1 MDLGVMLTPDR
12 IAAMEAR
19 GDWAGRTVLDYLES
33 TVAAAPDRAAVIA
46 TVSARGETT
55 TLTYSDL
62 DRMARRI
69 ALGLSALGVGPGDV
83 VSFQLPNWWQFTALH
98 LACVH
103 IGAISNPLMPIFRE
117 RELRFMLGF
126 AEARVYIAPARFR
139 GFDYAAMMR
148 GLAPDLPH
156 LERCFHIGGDGEHSF
171 ERYFLDTPREDAP
184 GAAETLARRRARP
197 NDVTQILYTSGTT
210 GQPKGV
216 MHTANTLFA
225 CLPPIVERFGM
236 GADDVCWMASPLAHQ
251 TGFMYGML
259 LPIMLG
265 VTSVLHDMW
274 DPVKAAASMQAT
286 GATFTMASTPFLAD
300 LAGLP
305 TLADFDLT
313 RFRIFLSA
321 GAPIPR
327 SLVERATERLGA
339 HILSGWGMTEI
350 GCITCCAPG
359 DPPEKIF
366 GTDGKAL
373 PGSEVR
379 VVTHDGNAAPIDAE
393 GLLQA
398 RPNALFVGYLKRPGV
413 YGVDADGW
421 LDTGDYARMD
431 ADGYIRITGR
441 AKDIIIRG
449 GENVPVVEV
458 EELLYRHPAVREC
471 AIVAMP
477 DPRLGERACAFVG
490 LAEGAELD
498 FAAMIAHLERHG
510 MARQYFPEKLVIRDD
525 LPRTPSG
532 KIQKF
537 MLREEAKA
545 YKPER

>member
-1 MDLGVMLTPDR
+1 MDLGVILPAER

-19 GDWAGRTVLDYLES
+19 GDWAGKTTLDYLDDALKRDPGR
-33 TVAAAPDRAAVIA
+33 TAVIA
-46 TVSARGETT
+46 HESEIGAVT
-55 TLTYSDL
+55 TLTYAEL
-62 DRMARRI
+62 DQRARCI
-69 ALGLSALGVGPGDV
+69 AQGLVALGIAPGDV

-98 LACVH
+98 LACIHV
-103 IGAISNPLMPIFRE
+103 GAISNPLMPIFRA

-126 AEARVYIAPARFR
+126 ARAKVYIGAVQFR
-139 GFDYAAMMR
+139 GFDYPAMMR
-148 GLAPDLPH
+148 ELAAELPDLQH
-156 LERCFHIGGDGEHSF
+156 CFFVGGAGEQSF
-171 ERYFLDTPREDAP
+171 ERFFLDTQH
-184 GAAETLARRRARP
+184 AELPARRRTGA
-197 NDVTQILYTSGTT
+197 NDVTQLLYTSGTT

-225 CLPPIVERFGM
+225 CLTPIVERFAM
-236 GADDVCWMASPLAHQ
+236 DAEDVIWMASPLAHQ
-251 TGFMYGML
+251 TGFMYGMM

-265 VTSVLHDMW
+265 VPSVLHDVW
-274 DPVKAAASMQAT
+274 VPAAAARSMART

-305 TLADFDLT
+305 TLADHDLS

-339 HILSGWGMTEI
+339 HVLSGWGMTEI

-366 GTDGKAL
+366 GTDGVAL
-373 PGSEVR
+373 PGSAVK
-379 VVTHDGNAAPIDAE
+379 VVTEDGHAAAPGIE
-393 GLLQA
+393 GLLKCL
-398 RPNALFVGYLKRPGV
+398 PNSLFVGYLKRPEAF
-413 YGVDADGW
+413 GVDGDGW
-421 LDTGDYARMD
+421 FDTGDYARMD
-431 ADGYIRITGR
+431 EDGYIRITGR

-449 GENVPVVEV
+449 GENIPVVEV

-471 AIVAMP
+471 AVVAMP
-477 DPRLGERACAFVG
+477 DPRLGERACVFVG
-490 LAEGAELD
+490 LADGASLTFQE
-498 FAAMIAHLERHG
+498 MVAHLRAHG
-510 MARQYFPEKLVIRDD
+510 MATQYFPEKLVIRDA

-537 MLREEAKA
+537 MLREEARGFTA
-545 YKPER
+545 ER

>member
-1 MDLGVMLTPDR
+1 MELGVMLTPER

-19 GDWAGRTVLDYLES
+19 GDWAGKTTLDYLDAA
-33 TVAAAPDRAAVIA
+33 VARNPDRAAVIA
-46 TVSARGETT
+46 HDSEAGTET
-55 TLTYSDL
+55 TLTYAEL
-62 DRMARRI
+62 DRVARRI
-69 ALGLSALGVGPGDV
+69 ALGLLELGVAPGDV

-98 LACVH
+98 LACIHV
-103 IGAISNPLMPIFRE
+103 GAISNPLMPIFRT

-126 AEARVYIAPARFR
+126 AESKVYVAPQRFR
-139 GFDYAAMMR
+139 GVAYPAMMAD
-148 GLAPDLPH
+148 LAHALPH
-156 LERCFHIGGDGEHSF
+156 LAHCFYIGGEEPQSF
-171 ERYFLDTPREDAP
+171 ERFFLETARPDAP
-184 GAAETLARRRARP
+184 EMLTARRTGA

-236 GADDVCWMASPLAHQ
+236 GADDVTWMASPLAHQ
-251 TGFMYGML
+251 TGFMYGIM

-265 VTSVLHDMW
+265 VPAVLRDVW
-274 DPVKAAASMQAT
+274 VPAEAAASMAAT

-300 LAGLP
+300 LADLP
-305 TLADFDLT
+305 TLAAHDLS

-321 GAPIPR
+321 GAPIP
-327 SLVERATERLGA
+327 SALVERATERLGA
-339 HILSGWGMTEI
+339 HVLSGWGMTEL
-350 GCITCCAPG
+350 GCITNCAPG

-373 PGSEVR
+373 PGSEVK
-379 VVTHDGNAAPIDAE
+379 VVRADGAEAPRGEE
-393 GLLQA
+393 GILKC
-398 RPNALFVGYLKRPGV
+398 RPNALFVGYLKRPEV
-413 YGVDADGW
+413 YGVDDDGW
-421 LDTGDYARMD
+421 FDTGDYARMD
-431 ADGYIRITGR
+431 EDGYIRITGR

-471 AIVAMP
+471 AVVAMP
-477 DPRLGERACAFVG
+477 DARLGERACAFVG
-490 LAEGAELD
+490 LVEGGTLD
-498 FAAMIAHLERHG
+498 YAGMVAHLRASG
-510 MARQYFPEKLVIRDD
+510 MATQYFPERLVVRDA

-537 MLREEAKA
+537 VLREEAKGFTA
-545 YKPER
+545 ER

>member
-12 IAAMEAR
+12 IAAMTER
-19 GDWAGRTVLDYLES
+19 GDWADRTVLDYLED
-33 TVAAAPDRAAVIA
+33 TVAAAPERTAVIA
-46 TVSARGETT
+46 HASATGETT
-55 TLTYSDL
+55 TLTYAEL

-69 ALGLSALGVGPGDV
+69 ALGLHALGVGPGDV

-126 AEARVYIAPARFR
+126 AEAKIYIAPARFR

-148 GLAPDLPH
+148 GLAPDQPH
-156 LERCFHIGGDGEHSF
+156 LEHCFHIGGDGEQSF
-171 ERYFLDTPREDAP
+171 ERQFLDTPHEDAP
-184 GAAETLARRRARP
+184 GAAETLARRRTRP

-225 CLPPIVERFGM
+225 CLPPIVARFGM

-265 VTSVLHDMW
+265 VTSVLYDVW
-274 DPVKAAASMQAT
+274 DPVKAAQSLQDT

-300 LAGLP
+300 LADLP
-305 TLADFDLT
+305 TLGDYDLT

-339 HILSGWGMTEI
+339 HVLSGWGMTEL

-359 DPPEKIF
+359 DPPEKVF
-366 GTDGKAL
+366 GTDGVVL
-373 PGSEVR
+373 SGSEVR
-379 VVTHDGNAAPIDAE
+379 VVTHDGRIAPVDEE
-393 GLLQA
+393 GLLQT
-398 RPNALFVGYLKRPGV
+398 RPNALFVGYLKRPEV
-413 YGVDADGW
+413 YGVDAEGW

-431 ADGYIRITGR
+431 SDGYIRITGR

-490 LAEGAELD
+490 LAEGVEFD
-498 FAAMIAHLERHG
+498 FASMIAHLERHG

-537 MLREEAKA
+537 MLREEAKGFVA
-545 YKPER
+545 ER

>member
-1 MDLGVMLTPDR
+1 MLTPDR

-19 GDWAGRTVLDYLES
+19 GDWAGRTVLDYLED
-33 TVAAAPDRAAVIA
+33 TVAAAPDRTAIIA
-46 TVSARGETT
+46 TVSETGETS
-55 TLTYSDL
+55 TLTYAAL
-62 DRMARRI
+62 DRIVRRI
-69 ALGLSALGVGPGDV
+69 ALGLADLGVGPGDV
-83 VSFQLPNWWQFTALH
+83 VSFQLPNWWQFAALH

-103 IGAISNPLMPIFRE
+103 VGAISNPLMPIFRE

-126 AEARVYIAPARFR
+126 AETKVFVAPARFR
-139 GFDYAAMMR
+139 GFDYPAMMAA
-148 GLAPDLPH
+148 LAADLPQ
-156 LERCFHIGGDGEHSF
+156 LEGCFYVGGDGDASF
-171 ERYFLDTPREDAP
+171 EARFLDTSREDAP

-197 NDVTQILYTSGTT
+197 NDVTQVLYTSGTT

-216 MHTANTLFA
+216 MHTANTLFS

-265 VTSVLHDMW
+265 VPAVLHDVW
-274 DPVKAAASMQAT
+274 DPEKAAASMQDT

-300 LAGLP
+300 LADLP
-305 TLADFDLT
+305 TLGDYDLS

-339 HILSGWGMTEI
+339 HVLSGWGMTEI

-359 DPPEKIF
+359 DPPEKVF
-366 GTDGKAL
+366 GTDGVAL

-379 VVTHDGNAAPIDAE
+379 VVTHDGVRAPMDAE
-393 GLLQA
+393 GVLQT
-398 RPNALFVGYLKRPGV
+398 RPNALFVGYLKRPEV
-413 YGVDADGW
+413 YGVDDDGW
-421 LDTGDYARMD
+421 FDTGDYARMD

-458 EELLYRHPAVREC
+458 EELLYRHPAIREC

-477 DPRLGERACAFVG
+477 DARLGERACVFVG
-490 LAEGAELD
+490 LAEGAEFD
-498 FAAMIAHLERHG
+498 FAAMTAHLEKHG
-510 MARQYFPEKLVIRDD
+510 MARQYYPEKLIVRDA

-537 MLREEAKA
+537 MLREEAKSFSA
-545 YKPER
+545 ER

>member
-19 GDWAGRTVLDYLES
+19 GDWAGRTVVDYLED
-33 TVAAAPDRAAVIA
+33 TVAAVPDRTAVIA
-46 TVSARGETT
+46 TVGATGGTT
-55 TLTYSDL
+55 TLTYADL
-62 DRMARRI
+62 DRLARRI
-69 ALGLSALGVGPGDV
+69 ALGLHALGVGPGDV

-126 AEARVYIAPARFR
+126 AETKVYVAPVRFR

-148 GLAPDLPH
+148 GLAPDLPQ
-156 LERCFHIGGDGEHSF
+156 LERCFYVGGDEAQSF
-171 ERYFLDTPREDAP
+171 ERQFLDRPHEDAP
-184 GAAETLARRRARP
+184 GAAETLARRRTRP

-225 CLPPIVERFGM
+225 CLPPIVARFGM

-265 VTSVLHDMW
+265 VTSVLHDVW
-274 DPVKAAASMQAT
+274 DPAKAAASMQAT

-300 LAGLP
+300 LADLP
-305 TLADFDLT
+305 TLVDYDLS

-350 GCITCCAPG
+350 GCITNCAPG

-379 VVTHDGNAAPIDAE
+379 VVTHDGRIAPVDEE
-393 GLLQA
+393 GLLQS
-398 RPNALFVGYLKRPGV
+398 RPNALFVGYLKRPAV
-413 YGVDADGW
+413 YGVDAEGW

-477 DPRLGERACAFVG
+477 DARLGERACAFVG
-490 LAEGAELD
+490 LVEDVEFD
-498 FAAMIAHLERHG
+498 FAAMIAYLEAHG

-545 YKPER
+545 FTPER

>member
-12 IAAMEAR
+12 IAAMTAR
-19 GDWAGRTVLDYLES
+19 GDWADRTVLDYLED
-33 TVAAAPDRAAVIA
+33 TVAAAPERTAVIA
-46 TVSARGETT
+46 HASATGETT
-55 TLTYSDL
+55 TLTYAEL

-69 ALGLSALGVGPGDV
+69 ALGLHALGVGPGDV

-126 AEARVYIAPARFR
+126 AEAKIYIAPARFR

-148 GLAPDLPH
+148 GLAPDQPH
-156 LERCFHIGGDGEHSF
+156 LEHCFHIGGDGEQSF
-171 ERYFLDTPREDAP
+171 ERQFLDTPHEDAP
-184 GAAETLARRRARP
+184 GAAETLARRRTRP

-225 CLPPIVERFGM
+225 CLPPIVARFGM

-265 VTSVLHDMW
+265 VTSVLYDVW
-274 DPVKAAASMQAT
+274 DPVKAAQSLQDT

-300 LAGLP
+300 LADLP
-305 TLADFDLT
+305 TLGDYDLT

-339 HILSGWGMTEI
+339 HVLSGWGMTEL

-359 DPPEKIF
+359 DPPEKVF
-366 GTDGKAL
+366 GTDGVVL
-373 PGSEVR
+373 SGSEVR
-379 VVTHDGNAAPIDAE
+379 VVTHDGRIAPVDEE
-393 GLLQA
+393 GLLQT
-398 RPNALFVGYLKRPGV
+398 RPNALFVGYLKRPEV
-413 YGVDADGW
+413 YGVDAEGW

-431 ADGYIRITGR
+431 SDGYIRITGR

-490 LAEGAELD
+490 LAEGMEFD
-498 FAAMIAHLERHG
+498 FASMIAHLERHG

-537 MLREEAKA
+537 MLREEAKGFVA
-545 YKPER
+545 ER